1 MHWGLDEIILFF
13 IVVAIFCVVLEL
25 AFRLGR
31 HHRAHSN
38 DSTRSHLTVLQTAL
52 LGLLALLLGF
62 NFAMASSRFEARK
75 TLIQDEVTVIG
86 STYLRAKLLPSDLRG
101 KVSALL
107 KDYVSARI
115 EFMRAGTD
123 EKRLKAAS
131 ASSRTI
137 EDQLWNLAAA
147 AEAQGEA
154 TAAEAQGEATAA
166 MNLVIQ
172 SLTDV
177 YNVNEKRRAEQDDH
191 VPATV
196 INLLLVVA
204 IGALGFIAY
213 SYGLGHRRRHG
224 STAVFAILIAMVF
237 TITLDLDQ
245 PRSGFIRVG
254 EESMLRLQEDLNR
267 TSSGKERPRPR
278 QSRQERIAGNADNAR
293 SQICQVR
300 SQTIACQSLSAG

>member
-31 HHRAHSN
+31 HHRTHSS
-38 DSTRSHLTVLQTAL
+38 DSARSHLTVLQTAL

-137 EDQLWNLAAA
+137 EDQLWNLAA
-147 AEAQGEA
+147 
-154 TAAEAQGEATAA
+154 AAEAQGEATAA

>member
-1 MHWGLDEIILFF
+1 MHWGLDEIIVFF

-31 HHRAHSN
+31 HHRTHSN

-62 NFAMASSRFEARK
+62 NFAMATSRFEARK

-101 KVSALL
+101 KVTALL

-123 EKRLKAAS
+123 EKLLKAAS
-131 ASSRTI
+131 ESSRTI
-137 EDQLWNLAAA
+137 EDQLWNLAA
-147 AEAQGEA
+147 
-154 TAAEAQGEATAA
+154 TAEAQGEATAA

-172 SLTDV
+172 SLTDI
-177 YNVNEKRRAEQDDH
+177 YNVNEKRRAEQDNH

-196 INLLLVVA
+196 INLLFVVA

-224 STAVFAILIAMVF
+224 STAIFAILIAMVF
-237 TITLDLDQ
+237 TIILDLDQ

-267 TSSGKERPRPR
+267 MSSGNERPRPR
-278 QSRQERIAGNADNAR
+278 KPRQERIAGNADNAR

>member
-31 HHRAHSN
+31 HHRTHSS
-38 DSTRSHLTVLQTAL
+38 DSNRSHLTVLQTAL

-62 NFAMASSRFEARK
+62 NFAMATSRFEARK

-101 KVSALL
+101 KMSALL

-123 EKRLKAAS
+123 EKLLKAAS
-131 ASSRTI
+131 ESSRTI
-137 EDQLWNLAAA
+137 EDQLWNLAA
-147 AEAQGEA
+147 
-154 TAAEAQGEATAA
+154 TAEAQGEATAA

-177 YNVNEKRRAEQDDH
+177 YNVNEKRRAEQDNH

-196 INLLLVVA
+196 INLLFVVA

-224 STAVFAILIAMVF
+224 STAIFAILIAMVF
-237 TITLDLDQ
+237 TIILDLDQ

-267 TSSGKERPRPR
+267 MSSGNERPRPR
-278 QSRQERIAGNADNAR
+278 KPRQERIAGNADNAR

>member
-101 KVSALL
+101 KVTALL

-131 ASSRTI
+131 ESSRTI
-137 EDQLWNLAAA
+137 EDQLWNLAA
-147 AEAQGEA
+147 
-154 TAAEAQGEATAA
+154 AAEAQGEATAA

>member
-31 HHRAHSN
+31 HHRTHSN

-62 NFAMASSRFEARK
+62 NFAMATSRFEARK

-101 KVSALL
+101 KMSAML

-123 EKRLKAAS
+123 EKLLEAAS
-131 ASSRTI
+131 ESSRMI
-137 EDQLWNLAAA
+137 EDQLWNLAA
-147 AEAQGEA
+147 
-154 TAAEAQGEATAA
+154 AAEAQGEATAA

-196 INLLLVVA
+196 INLLFVVA

-224 STAVFAILIAMVF
+224 STAIFAILIAMVF

-267 TSSGKERPRPR
+267 MSSGNERPRPR
-278 QSRQERIAGNADNAR
+278 KPRQERIAGNADNAR

>member
-1 MHWGLDEIILFF
+1 MQWGLDEIILFF

-31 HHRAHSN
+31 HHRTHSN

-62 NFAMASSRFEARK
+62 NFAMTTSRFEARK

-101 KVSALL
+101 KMSAML

-123 EKRLKAAS
+123 EKLLEAAS
-131 ASSRTI
+131 ESSRMI
-137 EDQLWNLAAA
+137 EDQLWNLAA
-147 AEAQGEA
+147 
-154 TAAEAQGEATAA
+154 AAEAQGEATAA

-196 INLLLVVA
+196 INLLFVVA

-224 STAVFAILIAMVF
+224 STAIFAILIAMVF

-267 TSSGKERPRPR
+267 MSSGNERPRPR
-278 QSRQERIAGNADNAR
+278 KPRQERIAGNADNAR

>member
-1 MHWGLDEIILFF
+1 MYWGLDEIILFF

-31 HHRAHSN
+31 HHRTHSN

-62 NFAMASSRFEARK
+62 NFAMATSRFEARK

-86 STYLRAKLLPSDLRG
+86 STYLRAKLLPPDLRG
-101 KVSALL
+101 KMSAML

-123 EKRLKAAS
+123 EKLLQATS
-131 ASSRTI
+131 ESSRTI

-154 TAAEAQGEATAA
+154 TAA

-172 SLTDV
+172 ALTDV

-196 INLLLVVA
+196 INLLFVVA

-224 STAVFAILIAMVF
+224 STAIFAILIAMVF

-267 TSSGKERPRPR
+267 MSSGNERPRPR
-278 QSRQERIAGNADNAR
+278 KSRQERIAGNADNAR

>member
-1 MHWGLDEIILFF
+1 MYWGLDEIILFF
-13 IVVAIFCVVLEL
+13 IVVAIFCVELEL

-31 HHRAHSN
+31 HHRTHSN

-62 NFAMASSRFEARK
+62 NFAMATSRFEARK

-101 KVSALL
+101 KMSAML

-123 EKRLKAAS
+123 EKLLEAAS
-131 ASSRTI
+131 ESSRMI
-137 EDQLWNLAAA
+137 EDQLWNLAA
-147 AEAQGEA
+147 
-154 TAAEAQGEATAA
+154 AAEAQGEATAA

-196 INLLLVVA
+196 INLLFVVA

-224 STAVFAILIAMVF
+224 STAIFAILIAMVF

-267 TSSGKERPRPR
+267 MSSGNERPRPR
-278 QSRQERIAGNADNAR
+278 KPRQERIAGNADNAR

>member
-1 MHWGLDEIILFF
+1 MHWGLDEIIVFF

-31 HHRAHSN
+31 HHRTHSN

-62 NFAMASSRFEARK
+62 NFAMATSRFEARK

-86 STYLRAKLLPSDLRG
+86 STYLRAKLLPADLRG
-101 KVSALL
+101 KMSALL

-123 EKRLKAAS
+123 EKLLKAAS
-131 ASSRTI
+131 ESSRTI
-137 EDQLWNLAAA
+137 ENQLWNLAAA
-147 AEAQGEA
+147 AE
-154 TAAEAQGEATAA
+154 TQGEATAA

-177 YNVNEKRRAEQDDH
+177 YNVNEKRRAEQDNH

-196 INLLLVVA
+196 INLLFVVA
-204 IGALGFIAY
+204 SGALGFIAY

-224 STAVFAILIAMVF
+224 STAIFAILIAMVF

-254 EESMLRLQEDLNR
+254 EENMLRLQEDLNR
-267 TSSGKERPRPR
+267 MSSGNERPRPR
-278 QSRQERIAGNADNAR
+278 KSRQERIAGNAANAR

>member
-1 MHWGLDEIILFF
+1 MYWGLDEIILFF

-31 HHRAHSN
+31 HHRTHSN

-86 STYLRAKLLPSDLRG
+86 STYLRAKLLPPDLRG
-101 KVSALL
+101 KMSAML

-123 EKRLKAAS
+123 EKLLQATS
-131 ASSRTI
+131 ESSRTI

-154 TAAEAQGEATAA
+154 SAA

-267 TSSGKERPRPR
+267 MSSGNERPRPR
-278 QSRQERIAGNADNAR
+278 KSRQERIAGNADNAR

>member
-1 MHWGLDEIILFF
+1 MHWGLDEIIVFF

-31 HHRAHSN
+31 HHRTHSN

-62 NFAMASSRFEARK
+62 NFAMATSRFEARK

-86 STYLRAKLLPSDLRG
+86 STYLRTKLLPSDLRG
-101 KVSALL
+101 KMSALL

-123 EKRLKAAS
+123 EKLLKAAS
-131 ASSRTI
+131 ESSRTI
-137 EDQLWNLAAA
+137 EDQLWNLAA
-147 AEAQGEA
+147 
-154 TAAEAQGEATAA
+154 TAEAQGEATAA

-177 YNVNEKRRAEQDDH
+177 YNVNEKRRAEQDNH

-196 INLLLVVA
+196 INLLFVVA

-237 TITLDLDQ
+237 TVILDLDQ

-267 TSSGKERPRPR
+267 MSSGNERPRPR
-278 QSRQERIAGNADNAR
+278 KPRQERIAGNADNAR

>member
-1 MHWGLDEIILFF
+1 MYWGLDEIILFF

-31 HHRAHSN
+31 HHRTHSN

-62 NFAMASSRFEARK
+62 NFAMATSRFEARK

-101 KVSALL
+101 KMSAMLR
-107 KDYVSARI
+107 DYVSARI

-123 EKRLKAAS
+123 EKLLKAAS
-131 ASSRTI
+131 ESSRTI
-137 EDQLWNLAAA
+137 EDQLWNLAA
-147 AEAQGEA
+147 
-154 TAAEAQGEATAA
+154 AAEAQGEATAA

-196 INLLLVVA
+196 INLLFVVA

-224 STAVFAILIAMVF
+224 STAIFAILIAMVF

-267 TSSGKERPRPR
+267 MSSGNERPRPR
-278 QSRQERIAGNADNAR
+278 KSRQERIAGNADNAR

>member
-31 HHRAHSN
+31 HHRTHSN
-38 DSTRSHLTVLQTAL
+38 DSTRSHLAVLQTAL

-62 NFAMASSRFEARK
+62 NFAMATSRFEARK

-115 EFMRAGTD
+115 EFMRAGAD

-147 AEAQGEA
+147 AEAQS
-154 TAAEAQGEATAA
+154 EATAA

-172 SLTDV
+172 SLTDI
-177 YNVNEKRRAEQDDH
+177 YSVNEKRRAEQDNH

-196 INLLLVVA
+196 INLLFVVA

-224 STAVFAILIAMVF
+224 STAIFAILIAMVF

-267 TSSGKERPRPR
+267 MSSGYERPRPR
-278 QSRQERIAGNADNAR
+278 KSRQERIAGNADSAR

>member
-1 MHWGLDEIILFF
+1 MQWGLDEIILFF

-31 HHRAHSN
+31 HHRTHSN

-62 NFAMASSRFEARK
+62 NFAMATSRFEARK

-101 KVSALL
+101 KMSTML

-123 EKRLKAAS
+123 EKLLEAAS
-131 ASSRTI
+131 ESSRMI
-137 EDQLWNLAAA
+137 EDQLWNLAA
-147 AEAQGEA
+147 
-154 TAAEAQGEATAA
+154 AAEAQGEATAA

-196 INLLLVVA
+196 INLLFVVA

-224 STAVFAILIAMVF
+224 STAIFAILIAMVF

-267 TSSGKERPRPR
+267 MSSGNERPRPR
-278 QSRQERIAGNADNAR
+278 KPRQERIAGNADNAR

>member
-31 HHRAHSN
+31 HHRTHSN

-62 NFAMASSRFEARK
+62 NFAMATSRFEARK
-75 TLIQDEVTVIG
+75 KLIQDEVTVIG

-101 KVSALL
+101 KMSTML

-123 EKRLKAAS
+123 EKLLEAAS
-131 ASSRTI
+131 ESSRMI
-137 EDQLWNLAAA
+137 EDQLWNLAA
-147 AEAQGEA
+147 
-154 TAAEAQGEATAA
+154 AAEAQGEATAA

-196 INLLLVVA
+196 INLLFVVA

-224 STAVFAILIAMVF
+224 STAIFAILIAMVF

-267 TSSGKERPRPR
+267 MSSGNERPRPR
-278 QSRQERIAGNADNAR
+278 KPRQERIAGNADNAR

>member
-31 HHRAHSN
+31 HHRTHSN

-62 NFAMASSRFEARK
+62 NFAMATSRFEARK

-123 EKRLKAAS
+123 EKLLKAAS
-131 ASSRTI
+131 ESSRTI
-137 EDQLWNLAAA
+137 EDQLWNLAA
-147 AEAQGEA
+147 
-154 TAAEAQGEATAA
+154 AAEAQGEATAA

-177 YNVNEKRRAEQDDH
+177 YNVNEKRRAEQDNH

-196 INLLLVVA
+196 INLLFVVA

-224 STAVFAILIAMVF
+224 STAIFAILIAMVF
-237 TITLDLDQ
+237 TVILDLDQ

-267 TSSGKERPRPR
+267 MSSGNERPRPR
-278 QSRQERIAGNADNAR
+278 KQRQERIAGNADNAR

>member
-101 KVSALL
+101 KVTALL

-131 ASSRTI
+131 ESSRTI
-137 EDQLWNLAAA
+137 EDQLWNLAA
-147 AEAQGEA
+147 
-154 TAAEAQGEATAA
+154 AAEAQGEATAA

-267 TSSGKERPRPR
+267 MSSGNERPRPR
-278 QSRQERIAGNADNAR
+278 KSRQERIAGNADNAR

>member
-1 MHWGLDEIILFF
+1 MYWGLDEIILFF

-31 HHRAHSN
+31 HHRTHSN

-62 NFAMASSRFEARK
+62 NFAMATSRFEARK

-101 KVSALL
+101 KMSAML

-123 EKRLKAAS
+123 EKLLQATS
-131 ASSRTI
+131 ESSRTI
-137 EDQLWNLAAA
+137 EDQLWNLAA
-147 AEAQGEA
+147 
-154 TAAEAQGEATAA
+154 AAEAQGEATAA

-196 INLLLVVA
+196 INLLFVVA

-224 STAVFAILIAMVF
+224 STAIFAILIAMVF

-267 TSSGKERPRPR
+267 MSSGNERPRPR
-278 QSRQERIAGNADNAR
+278 KSRQERIAGNADNAR

>member
-1 MHWGLDEIILFF
+1 MHWGLDEIIVFF

-62 NFAMASSRFEARK
+62 NFAMATSRFEARK

-86 STYLRAKLLPSDLRG
+86 ATYLRTKLLPSDLRG
-101 KVSALL
+101 KMSALL

-123 EKRLKAAS
+123 EKLLKAAS
-131 ASSRTI
+131 ESSRKI
-137 EDQLWNLAAA
+137 ENQLWNLAAA
-147 AEAQGEA
+147 AETQDEA
-154 TAAEAQGEATAA
+154 TAT

-177 YNVNEKRRAEQDDH
+177 YNVNEKRRTALDNH

-196 INLLLVVA
+196 INLLFVVA

-224 STAVFAILIAMVF
+224 STTLFAILIAMVF
-237 TITLDLDQ
+237 TLILDLDQ

-267 TSSGKERPRPR
+267 MSSGNERPRPR
-278 QSRQERIAGNADNAR
+278 QSRQERIASNADNAR

>member
-1 MHWGLDEIILFF
+1 MHWGLDEIIVFF

-31 HHRAHSN
+31 HHRTHSN

-62 NFAMASSRFEARK
+62 NFAMATSRFEARK

-86 STYLRAKLLPSDLRG
+86 STYLRAKLLPSELRG

-123 EKRLKAAS
+123 EKLLKAAS
-131 ASSRTI
+131 ESSRTI

-147 AEAQGEA
+147 AE
-154 TAAEAQGEATAA
+154 TQGEATAA

-177 YNVNEKRRAEQDDH
+177 YNVNEKRRAAQDNN

-196 INLLLVVA
+196 INLLFVVA
-204 IGALGFIAY
+204 IGALGLIAY

-224 STAVFAILIAMVF
+224 STAIFAILIAMVF
-237 TITLDLDQ
+237 TIILDLDQ
-245 PRSGFIRVG
+245 PSSGFIRVG

-267 TSSGKERPRPR
+267 MSSGNERPRPR
-278 QSRQERIAGNADNAR
+278 KSRQELMAGNADNAR
-293 SQICQVR
+293 SHICQVR

>member
-1 MHWGLDEIILFF
+1 MHWGLDEIIVFF

-62 NFAMASSRFEARK
+62 NFAMATSRFEARK
-75 TLIQDEVTVIG
+75 TLIQEEVTVIG
-86 STYLRAKLLPSDLRG
+86 ATYLRTKLLPSDLRG
-101 KVSALL
+101 KMSALL

-123 EKRLKAAS
+123 EKLLKAAS
-131 ASSRTI
+131 ESSRTI
-137 EDQLWNLAAA
+137 EDQLWSLAAA
-147 AEAQGEA
+147 AEAQSE
-154 TAAEAQGEATAA
+154 TTTT

-177 YNVNEKRRAEQDDH
+177 YNVNEKRRAALDNH

-196 INLLLVVA
+196 INLLFVVA

-224 STAVFAILIAMVF
+224 STTLFAILIAMVF
-237 TITLDLDQ
+237 TLILDLDQ

-267 TSSGKERPRPR
+267 MSSGNERPRPR
-278 QSRQERIAGNADNAR
+278 QSRQERIASNADNAR

>member
-1 MHWGLDEIILFF
+1 MYWGLDEIILFF

-31 HHRAHSN
+31 HHRTHSN
-38 DSTRSHLTVLQTAL
+38 DSTRSHLSVLQTAL

-62 NFAMASSRFEARK
+62 NFAMATSRFEARQ

-101 KVSALL
+101 KMSAML

-123 EKRLKAAS
+123 EKLLKAAS
-131 ASSRTI
+131 ESSRTI

-154 TAAEAQGEATAA
+154 TAA

-172 SLTDV
+172 ALTDV

-196 INLLLVVA
+196 INLLFVVA

-224 STAVFAILIAMVF
+224 STAIFAILIAMVF

-267 TSSGKERPRPR
+267 MSSGNERPRPR
-278 QSRQERIAGNADNAR
+278 KSRQERIAGNADNAR

>member
-1 MHWGLDEIILFF
+1 MHWGLDEIIVFF

-31 HHRAHSN
+31 HHRTHSN

-62 NFAMASSRFEARK
+62 NFAMATSRFEARK

-86 STYLRAKLLPSDLRG
+86 STYLRTKLLPSDLRG

-107 KDYVSARI
+107 KEYVSARI

-123 EKRLKAAS
+123 EQLLKAAS
-131 ASSRTI
+131 ESSRKI

-154 TAAEAQGEATAA
+154 TAT

-177 YNVNEKRRAEQDDH
+177 YNVNEKRRAALGNH

-196 INLLLVVA
+196 INLLFVVA

-224 STAVFAILIAMVF
+224 STTLFAILIAMVF
-237 TITLDLDQ
+237 TLILDLDQ

-267 TSSGKERPRPR
+267 MSSGNERPRPR

>member
-1 MHWGLDEIILFF
+1 MYWGLDEIILFF

-31 HHRAHSN
+31 HHRTHSN

-62 NFAMASSRFEARK
+62 NFAMATSRFEARK

-101 KVSALL
+101 KMSAML

-123 EKRLKAAS
+123 EKLLQATS
-131 ASSRTI
+131 ESSRTI

-154 TAAEAQGEATAA
+154 TAA

-172 SLTDV
+172 ALTDV

-196 INLLLVVA
+196 INLLFVVA

-224 STAVFAILIAMVF
+224 STAIFAILIAMVF

-267 TSSGKERPRPR
+267 MSSGNERPRPR
-278 QSRQERIAGNADNAR
+278 KSRQERIAGNADNAR

>member
-1 MHWGLDEIILFF
+1 MYWGLDEIILFF

-31 HHRAHSN
+31 HHRTHSN

-62 NFAMASSRFEARK
+62 NFAMATSRFEARK

-101 KVSALL
+101 KMSAML

-123 EKRLKAAS
+123 EKLLKAAS
-131 ASSRTI
+131 ESSRTI

-154 TAAEAQGEATAA
+154 TAA

-172 SLTDV
+172 ALTDV

-196 INLLLVVA
+196 INLLFVVA

-224 STAVFAILIAMVF
+224 STAIFAVLIAMVF
-237 TITLDLDQ
+237 TLILDLDQ

-267 TSSGKERPRPR
+267 MSSGNERPRPR
-278 QSRQERIAGNADNAR
+278 KSRQERIAGNADNAR

>member
-1 MHWGLDEIILFF
+1 MYWGLDEIILFF

-31 HHRAHSN
+31 HHRTHSN

-62 NFAMASSRFEARK
+62 NFAMATSRFEARK

-101 KVSALL
+101 KMSAML

-123 EKRLKAAS
+123 EKLLKAAS
-131 ASSRTI
+131 ESSRTI

-154 TAAEAQGEATAA
+154 TAA

-172 SLTDV
+172 ALTDV

-196 INLLLVVA
+196 INLLFVVA

-224 STAVFAILIAMVF
+224 STAIFAILIAMVF

-267 TSSGKERPRPR
+267 MSSGNERPRPR
-278 QSRQERIAGNADNAR
+278 KSRQERIAGNADNAR

>member
-13 IVVAIFCVVLEL
+13 IVVAISCVVLEL

-62 NFAMASSRFEARK
+62 NFAMATSRFEARK
-75 TLIQDEVTVIG
+75 TLIQEEVTVIG
-86 STYLRAKLLPSDLRG
+86 ATYLRTKLLPSDLRG
-101 KVSALL
+101 KMSALL

-123 EKRLKAAS
+123 EKLLKLAS
-131 ASSRTI
+131 ESSRTI
-137 EDQLWNLAAA
+137 EDQLWSLAAA
-147 AEAQGEA
+147 AEAQSE
-154 TAAEAQGEATAA
+154 TTTT

-177 YNVNEKRRAEQDDH
+177 YNVNEKRRAALDNH

-196 INLLLVVA
+196 INLLFVVA

-224 STAVFAILIAMVF
+224 STTLFAILIAMVF
-237 TITLDLDQ
+237 TLILDLDQ

-267 TSSGKERPRPR
+267 MSSGNERPRPR
-278 QSRQERIAGNADNAR
+278 QSRQERIASNADNAR

>member
-1 MHWGLDEIILFF
+1 MHWGLDEIIVFF

-31 HHRAHSN
+31 HHRTHSN

-62 NFAMASSRFEARK
+62 NFAMATSRFEARK

-101 KVSALL
+101 KMSTML

-123 EKRLKAAS
+123 EKLLKVAS
-131 ASSRTI
+131 QSSRTI

-154 TAAEAQGEATAA
+154 TAS

-177 YNVNEKRRAEQDDH
+177 YNVNEKRRAALDNH

-196 INLLLVVA
+196 INLLFVVA

-224 STAVFAILIAMVF
+224 STAIFAILIAMVF

-267 TSSGKERPRPR
+267 MSSGNERPRPR
-278 QSRQERIAGNADNAR
+278 KPRQERIAGNADNAR

>member
-31 HHRAHSN
+31 HHRTHSN

-62 NFAMASSRFEARK
+62 NFAMATSRFEARK

-101 KVSALL
+101 KMSAML

-123 EKRLKAAS
+123 EKLLKAAS
-131 ASSRTI
+131 ESSRTI

-154 TAAEAQGEATAA
+154 TAA

-172 SLTDV
+172 ALTDV

-196 INLLLVVA
+196 INLLFVVA

-224 STAVFAILIAMVF
+224 STAIFAILIAMVF

-267 TSSGKERPRPR
+267 MSSGNERPRPR
-278 QSRQERIAGNADNAR
+278 KSRQERIAGNADNAR

>member
-1 MHWGLDEIILFF
+1 MHWGLDEIIVFF

-31 HHRAHSN
+31 HHRTHISDSN
-38 DSTRSHLTVLQTAL
+38 RSHLTVLQTAL

-62 NFAMASSRFEARK
+62 NFAMATSRFEARK

-101 KVSALL
+101 KVTALL

-123 EKRLKAAS
+123 EKLLKAAS
-131 ASSRTI
+131 ESSRTI
-137 EDQLWNLAAA
+137 EDQLWNLAA
-147 AEAQGEA
+147 
-154 TAAEAQGEATAA
+154 AAEAQGEATAA

-196 INLLLVVA
+196 INLLFVVA

-224 STAVFAILIAMVF
+224 STAIFAILIAMVF
-237 TITLDLDQ
+237 TIILDLDQ

-267 TSSGKERPRPR
+267 MSSGNERPRPR
-278 QSRQERIAGNADNAR
+278 KPRQERIAGNADNAR

>member
-1 MHWGLDEIILFF
+1 MHWGVDEIILFF
-13 IVVAIFCVVLEL
+13 IVVAIFCMVLEL

-31 HHRAHSN
+31 HHRTHSS
-38 DSTRSHLTVLQTAL
+38 DSTRSHLSVLQTAL

-62 NFAMASSRFEARK
+62 NFALATSRFEARK

-123 EKRLKAAS
+123 EKLLKAAS
-131 ASSRTI
+131 ESSRTI
-137 EDQLWNLAAA
+137 EDQLWNLAA
-147 AEAQGEA
+147 
-154 TAAEAQGEATAA
+154 AAEAQGEATAA

-177 YNVNEKRRAEQDDH
+177 YNVNEKRRAEQDNH

-196 INLLLVVA
+196 INLLFVVA

-224 STAVFAILIAMVF
+224 STAIFAILIAMVF

-267 TSSGKERPRPR
+267 MSSGNERPRPR
-278 QSRQERIAGNADNAR
+278 NSRQERIAGNADNAR

>member
-1 MHWGLDEIILFF
+1 MQWGLDEIILFF

-31 HHRAHSN
+31 HHRTHSN

-62 NFAMASSRFEARK
+62 NFAMATSRFEARK
-75 TLIQDEVTVIG
+75 KLIQDEVTVIG

-101 KVSALL
+101 KMSTML

-123 EKRLKAAS
+123 EKLLEAAS
-131 ASSRTI
+131 ESSRMI
-137 EDQLWNLAAA
+137 EDQLWNLAA
-147 AEAQGEA
+147 
-154 TAAEAQGEATAA
+154 AAEAQGEATAA

-196 INLLLVVA
+196 INLLFVVA

-224 STAVFAILIAMVF
+224 STAIFAILIAMVF

-267 TSSGKERPRPR
+267 MSSGNERPRPR
-278 QSRQERIAGNADNAR
+278 KPRQERIAGNADNAR

>member
-13 IVVAIFCVVLEL
+13 IMVAIFCVVLEL

-31 HHRAHSN
+31 HHRTHSN
-38 DSTRSHLTVLQTAL
+38 DSTRSHLSVLQTAL

-62 NFAMASSRFEARK
+62 NFAMATSRFEARK
-75 TLIQDEVTVIG
+75 TLTQDEVTVIG
-86 STYLRAKLLPSDLRG
+86 STYLRTKLLPSDLRG
-101 KVSALL
+101 KMSALL

-123 EKRLKAAS
+123 EKLLKTAS
-131 ASSRTI
+131 ESSRTI
-137 EDQLWNLAAA
+137 EDQLWNLAA
-147 AEAQGEA
+147 
-154 TAAEAQGEATAA
+154 AAEAQGEATAA

-177 YNVNEKRRAEQDDH
+177 YNVNEKRRAAQDNH

-196 INLLLVVA
+196 INLLFVVA

-224 STAVFAILIAMVF
+224 STAIFAILIAMVF
-237 TITLDLDQ
+237 TIILDLDQ

-267 TSSGKERPRPR
+267 MSSGNERPRPR
-278 QSRQERIAGNADNAR
+278 KSRQERIAGNADNAR

>member
-101 KVSALL
+101 KVTALL

-131 ASSRTI
+131 ESSRTI

-154 TAAEAQGEATAA
+154 SAA

-267 TSSGKERPRPR
+267 MSSGNERPRPR
-278 QSRQERIAGNADNAR
+278 KLRQERIAGNADNAR

>member
-1 MHWGLDEIILFF
+1 MHWGVDEIILFF
-13 IVVAIFCVVLEL
+13 IVVAIFCMVLEL

-31 HHRAHSN
+31 HHRTHSS
-38 DSTRSHLTVLQTAL
+38 DSTRSHLSVLQTAL

-62 NFAMASSRFEARK
+62 NFALATSRFEARK

-123 EKRLKAAS
+123 EKLLKAAS
-131 ASSRTI
+131 ESSRTI
-137 EDQLWNLAAA
+137 EDKLWNLAA
-147 AEAQGEA
+147 
-154 TAAEAQGEATAA
+154 AAEAQGEATAA

-177 YNVNEKRRAEQDDH
+177 YNVNEKRRAEQDNH

-196 INLLLVVA
+196 INLLFVVA

-224 STAVFAILIAMVF
+224 STAIFAILIAMVF

-267 TSSGKERPRPR
+267 MSSGNERPRPR
-278 QSRQERIAGNADNAR
+278 NSRQERIAGKADNAR

>member
-137 EDQLWNLAAA
+137 EDQLWNLAV
-147 AEAQGEA
+147 
-154 TAAEAQGEATAA
+154 AAEAQGEATAA